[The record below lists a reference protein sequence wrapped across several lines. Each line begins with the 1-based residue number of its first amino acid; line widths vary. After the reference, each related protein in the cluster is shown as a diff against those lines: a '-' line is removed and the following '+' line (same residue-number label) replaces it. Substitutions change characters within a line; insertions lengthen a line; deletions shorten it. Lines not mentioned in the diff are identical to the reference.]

1 MERGMNP
8 VIREFAT
15 MNLIVIWLV
24 VFVGF
29 VFLKA
34 VKKRMED

>member
-1 MERGMNP
+1 MSP

-15 MNLIVIWLV
+15 MNAVVISLV

-29 VFLKA
+29 VFLRV
-34 VKKRMED
+34 VKRSLED